1 MTSEIQY
8 NFLKDKI
15 CMKIFSLLNEKEDT
29 ARFVGGCVRDS
40 IIGLKTNDIDIA
52 TKLKPEDVVKILDS
66 ESIKVVPTGIDHGTV
81 SVFSKDFNFEITTL
95 RSDISTDGR
104 HAEVIFSDSWEEDSL
119 RRDFTIN
126 SIYLKQNGEI
136 YDPHNGIQH
145 LKDRKII
152 FIGNPDERINEDY
165 LRILRFFRFNAFY
178 GNNNLK
184 LSSDSIKACAKNKNK
199 IKKLSPER
207 IQNEFFK
214 ILNSSNSHFII
225 SIMRKIKI
233 LDLLFGHEVKTK
245 IFKKL
250 LLIDK
255 ENSFSKNHIL
265 RFASLALNNKKMN
278 SKNLQMFN
286 FSKKERKEL
295 CVLTNQEF
303 EIHNKLIKSDIKKI
317 LYSTDRKILK
327 DMAKLSWAL
336 SNNRVT
342 NKNWKT
348 VLSQID
354 KVEIPIFPL
363 KAEDILDCGL
373 EEGPIIGEILKTMEK
388 DWIDSNFEQNK
399 EDLLFKLK
407 AIINKKK
414 HNNQ

>member
-1 MTSEIQY
+1 MTNEIQY
-8 NFLKDKI
+8 NFLKDKL

-52 TKLKPEDVVKILDS
+52 TKLNPEDVVKILGS

-126 SIYLKQNGEI
+126 SIYLKQNGEL
-136 YDPHNGIQH
+136 YDPHNGIQN
-145 LKDRKII
+145 LKDKKII

-184 LSSDSIKACAKNKNK
+184 LSSDSIKACIKNKNK
-199 IKKLSPER
+199 IKKLSSER
-207 IQNEFFK
+207 VQNEFFK
-214 ILNSSNSHFII
+214 ILNSSDPYFIV
-225 SIMRKIKI
+225 SIMRKIEI
-233 LDLLFGHEVKTK
+233 LDLLFEHKVETK

-250 LLIDK
+250 LLIEK

-265 RFASLALNNKKMN
+265 RFASLALKNKKIN
-278 SKNLQMFN
+278 SNNLQMFN

-295 CVLTNQEF
+295 CLLTNQEF
-303 EIHNKLIKSDIKKI
+303 EIHNKLNKSDIKKI
-317 LYSTDRKILK
+317 LYSIDRKTLK

-342 NKNWKT
+342 NKNWKN

-363 KAEDILDCGL
+363 KAKDILDYGL
-373 EEGPIIGEILKTMEK
+373 EEGPIIGEILKTVEQ
-388 DWIDSNFEQNK
+388 DWIDSNFEHNK

-407 AIINKKK
+407 AIINRKK
-414 HNNQ
+414 HNK

>member
-1 MTSEIQY
+1 MTNEIQY
-8 NFLKDKI
+8 NFLKDKL

-29 ARFVGGCVRDS
+29 SRFVGGCVRDS

-52 TKLKPEDVVKILDS
+52 TKLNPEDVVKILGS

-126 SIYLKQNGEI
+126 SIYLKQNGEL
-136 YDPHNGIQH
+136 YDPHNGIQN
-145 LKDRKII
+145 LKDKKII

-184 LSSDSIKACAKNKNK
+184 LSSDSIKACTKNKNK
-199 IKKLSPER
+199 IKKLSSER
-207 IQNEFFK
+207 VQNEFFK
-214 ILNSSNSHFII
+214 ILNSSDPYFIV
-225 SIMRKIKI
+225 SIMRKIEI
-233 LDLLFGHEVKTK
+233 LDLLFEHKVETK

-250 LLIDK
+250 LLIEK

-265 RFASLALNNKKMN
+265 RFASLALKNKKIN
-278 SKNLQMFN
+278 SNNLQMFN

-295 CVLTNQEF
+295 YLLTNQEF
-303 EIHNKLIKSDIKKI
+303 EIHNKLNKSDIKKI
-317 LYSTDRKILK
+317 LYSIDRKTLK

-342 NKNWKT
+342 NKNWKN

-354 KVEIPIFPL
+354 KVAIPIFPL
-363 KAEDILDCGL
+363 KAKDILDYGL
-373 EEGPIIGEILKTMEK
+373 EEGPIIGEILKTVEQ
-388 DWIDSNFEQNK
+388 DWIDSNFEHNK

-407 AIINKKK
+407 AIINRKK
-414 HNNQ
+414 HNK

>member
-1 MTSEIQY
+1 MTNEIQY
-8 NFLKDKI
+8 NFLKDKL

-52 TKLKPEDVVKILDS
+52 TKLNPEDVVKILDS

-126 SIYLKQNGEI
+126 SIYLKQNGEL
-136 YDPHNGIQH
+136 YDPHNGIQN
-145 LKDRKII
+145 LKDKKII

-184 LSSDSIKACAKNKNK
+184 LSSDSIKACTKNKNK
-199 IKKLSPER
+199 IKKLSSER
-207 IQNEFFK
+207 VQNEFFK
-214 ILNSSNSHFII
+214 ILNSSDPYFIV
-225 SIMRKIKI
+225 SIMRKIEI
-233 LDLLFGHEVKTK
+233 LDLLFEHKVETK

-250 LLIDK
+250 LLIEK

-265 RFASLALNNKKMN
+265 RFASLALKNKKIN
-278 SKNLQMFN
+278 SNNLQMFN

-295 CVLTNQEF
+295 CLLTNQEF
-303 EIHNKLIKSDIKKI
+303 EIHNKLNKSDIKKI
-317 LYSTDRKILK
+317 LYSIDRKTLK

-342 NKNWKT
+342 NKNWKN

-354 KVEIPIFPL
+354 KVAIPIFPL
-363 KAEDILDCGL
+363 KAKDILDYGL
-373 EEGPIIGEILKTMEK
+373 EEGPIIGEILKTVEQ
-388 DWIDSNFEQNK
+388 DWIDSNFEHNK

-407 AIINKKK
+407 AIINRKK
-414 HNNQ
+414 HNK

>member
-29 ARFVGGCVRDS
+29 TRFVGGCVRDS

-52 TKLKPEDVVKILDS
+52 TKLKPEDVVRILDS
-66 ESIKVVPTGIDHGTV
+66 ESIKVVPTGVDHGTV

-184 LSSDSIKACAKNKNK
+184 LSSDSIKACTKNKNK
-199 IKKLSPER
+199 IKKLSSER
-207 IQNEFFK
+207 VQNEFFK
-214 ILNSSNSHFII
+214 ILNSSDPYFIV
-225 SIMRKIKI
+225 SIMRKIEI
-233 LDLLFGHEVKTK
+233 LDLLFEHKVETK

-250 LLIDK
+250 LLIEK

-265 RFASLALNNKKMN
+265 RFASLALKNKKIN
-278 SKNLQMFN
+278 ANNLQMFN

-295 CVLTNQEF
+295 CLLTNQEF
-303 EIHNKLIKSDIKKI
+303 EIHNKLNKSDIKKI
-317 LYSTDRKILK
+317 LYSIDRKTLK

-342 NKNWKT
+342 NKNWKN

-354 KVEIPIFPL
+354 KVAIPIFPL
-363 KAEDILDCGL
+363 KAKDILDYGL
-373 EEGPIIGEILKTMEK
+373 EEGPIIGEILKKVEQ
-388 DWIDSNFEQNK
+388 DWIDSNFEHNK

-407 AIINKKK
+407 AIINRKK
-414 HNNQ
+414 HNK

>member
-1 MTSEIQY
+1 MTNEIQY
-8 NFLKDKI
+8 NFLKDKL

-52 TKLKPEDVVKILDS
+52 TKLNPEDVVKILGS

-126 SIYLKQNGEI
+126 SIYLKQNGEL
-136 YDPHNGIQH
+136 YDPHNGIQN
-145 LKDRKII
+145 LKDKKII

-184 LSSDSIKACAKNKNK
+184 LSSDSIKACIKNKNK
-199 IKKLSPER
+199 IKKLSSER
-207 IQNEFFK
+207 VQNEFFK
-214 ILNSSNSHFII
+214 ILNSSDPYFII

-233 LDLLFGHEVKTK
+233 LDLLFEHKVETK

-265 RFASLALNNKKMN
+265 RFASLALNNKKIN
-278 SKNLQMFN
+278 SNNLQMFN

-317 LYSTDRKILK
+317 LYSTDRKTLK

-342 NKNWKT
+342 NKNWKN

-354 KVEIPIFPL
+354 KVAIPIFPL
-363 KAEDILDCGL
+363 KAKDILDYGL
-373 EEGPIIGEILKTMEK
+373 EEGPIIGEILKTMEQ
-388 DWIDSNFEQNK
+388 DWIDSNFEHNK

-407 AIINKKK
+407 AIINRKK
-414 HNNQ
+414 HNK

>member
-1 MTSEIQY
+1 MTNEIQY
-8 NFLKDKI
+8 NFLKDKL

-52 TKLKPEDVVKILDS
+52 TKLNPEDVVKILGS
-66 ESIKVVPTGIDHGTV
+66 ESIKVIPTGIDHGTV

-126 SIYLKQNGEI
+126 SIYLKQNGEL
-136 YDPHNGIQH
+136 YDPHNGIQN
-145 LKDRKII
+145 LKDKKII

-184 LSSDSIKACAKNKNK
+184 LSSDSIKACIKNKNK
-199 IKKLSPER
+199 IKKLSSER
-207 IQNEFFK
+207 VQNEFFK
-214 ILNSSNSHFII
+214 ILESSNPYFII
-225 SIMRKIKI
+225 SIMRKIEI
-233 LDLLFGHEVKTK
+233 LDLLFEHKVETK

-250 LLIDK
+250 LLIEK

-265 RFASLALNNKKMN
+265 RFASLALKNKKIN
-278 SKNLQMFN
+278 ANNLQMFN

-295 CVLTNQEF
+295 CLLTNQEF
-303 EIHNKLIKSDIKKI
+303 EIHNKLNKSDIKKI
-317 LYSTDRKILK
+317 LYSIDRKTLK

-342 NKNWKT
+342 NKNWKN

-354 KVEIPIFPL
+354 KVAIPIFPL
-363 KAEDILDCGL
+363 KAKDILDYGL
-373 EEGPIIGEILKTMEK
+373 EEGPIIGEILKKVEQ
-388 DWIDSNFEQNK
+388 DWIDSNFEHNK

-407 AIINKKK
+407 AIINRKK
-414 HNNQ
+414 HNK

>member
-1 MTSEIQY
+1 MTNEIQY
-8 NFLKDKI
+8 NFLKDKL

-52 TKLKPEDVVKILDS
+52 TKLNPEDVVKILGS

-126 SIYLKQNGEI
+126 SIYLKQNGEL
-136 YDPHNGIQH
+136 YDPHNGIQN
-145 LKDRKII
+145 LKDKKII

-184 LSSDSIKACAKNKNK
+184 LSSDSIKACTKNKNK
-199 IKKLSPER
+199 IKKLSSER
-207 IQNEFFK
+207 VQNEFFK
-214 ILNSSNSHFII
+214 ILNSSDPYFIV
-225 SIMRKIKI
+225 SIMRKIEI
-233 LDLLFGHEVKTK
+233 LDLLFEHKVETK

-250 LLIDK
+250 LLIEK

-265 RFASLALNNKKMN
+265 RFASLALKNKKIN
-278 SKNLQMFN
+278 ANNLQMFN

-295 CVLTNQEF
+295 CLLTNQEF
-303 EIHNKLIKSDIKKI
+303 EIHNKLNKSDIKKI
-317 LYSTDRKILK
+317 LYSIDRKTLK

-342 NKNWKT
+342 NKNWKN

-354 KVEIPIFPL
+354 KVAIPIFPL
-363 KAEDILDCGL
+363 KAKDILDYGL
-373 EEGPIIGEILKTMEK
+373 EEGPIIGEILKTVEQ
-388 DWIDSNFEQNK
+388 DWIDSNFEHNK

-407 AIINKKK
+407 AIINRKK
-414 HNNQ
+414 HNK

>member
-1 MTSEIQY
+1 MTNEIQY
-8 NFLKDKI
+8 NFLKDKL

-52 TKLKPEDVVKILDS
+52 TKLNPEDVVKILGS

-126 SIYLKQNGEI
+126 SIYLKQNGEL
-136 YDPHNGIQH
+136 YDPHNGIQN
-145 LKDRKII
+145 LKDKKII

-184 LSSDSIKACAKNKNK
+184 LSSDSIKACTKNKNK
-199 IKKLSPER
+199 IKKLSSER
-207 IQNEFFK
+207 VQNEFFK
-214 ILNSSNSHFII
+214 ILNSSDPYFIV
-225 SIMRKIKI
+225 SIMRKIEI
-233 LDLLFGHEVKTK
+233 LDLLFEHKVETK

-250 LLIDK
+250 LLIEK

-265 RFASLALNNKKMN
+265 RFASLALKNKKIN
-278 SKNLQMFN
+278 SNNFQMFN

-295 CVLTNQEF
+295 CLLTNQEF
-303 EIHNKLIKSDIKKI
+303 EIHNKLNKSDIKKI
-317 LYSTDRKILK
+317 LYSIDRKTLK

-342 NKNWKT
+342 NKNWKN

-354 KVEIPIFPL
+354 KVAIPIFPL
-363 KAEDILDCGL
+363 KATDILDYGL
-373 EEGPIIGEILKTMEK
+373 EEGPIIGEILKTVEQ
-388 DWIDSNFEQNK
+388 DWIDSNFEHNK

-407 AIINKKK
+407 AIINRKK
-414 HNNQ
+414 HNN

>member
-29 ARFVGGCVRDS
+29 TRFVGGCVRDS

-52 TKLKPEDVVKILDS
+52 TKLKPEDVVKILGS

-126 SIYLKQNGEI
+126 SIYLKQNGEL
-136 YDPHNGIQH
+136 YDPHNGIQN
-145 LKDRKII
+145 LKDKKII

-184 LSSDSIKACAKNKNK
+184 LSSDSIKACTKNKNK
-199 IKKLSPER
+199 IKKLSSER
-207 IQNEFFK
+207 VQNEFFK
-214 ILNSSNSHFII
+214 ILNSSDPYFIV
-225 SIMRKIKI
+225 SIMRKIEI
-233 LDLLFGHEVKTK
+233 LDLLFEHKVETK

-250 LLIDK
+250 LLIEK

-265 RFASLALNNKKMN
+265 RFASLALKNKKIN
-278 SKNLQMFN
+278 SNNLQMFN

-295 CVLTNQEF
+295 YLLTNQEF
-303 EIHNKLIKSDIKKI
+303 EIHNKFNKSDIKKI
-317 LYSTDRKILK
+317 LYSIDRKTLK

-342 NKNWKT
+342 NKNWKN

-354 KVEIPIFPL
+354 KVAIPIFPL
-363 KAEDILDCGL
+363 KAKDILDYGL
-373 EEGPIIGEILKTMEK
+373 EEGPIIGEILKTVEQ
-388 DWIDSNFEQNK
+388 DWIDSNFEHNK

-407 AIINKKK
+407 AIINRKK
-414 HNNQ
+414 HNK

>member
-1 MTSEIQY
+1 MTNGIQY
-8 NFLKDKI
+8 NFLKDKV

-40 IIGLKTNDIDIA
+40 IIGLKTTDIDIA
-52 TKLKPEDVVKILDS
+52 TKLNPEDVVKILSS

-199 IKKLSPER
+199 IKKLSSER
-207 IQNEFFK
+207 VQNEFFK
-214 ILNSSNSHFII
+214 ILKSSNPYFII
-225 SIMRKIKI
+225 SIMRKIEI
-233 LDLLFGHEVKTK
+233 LDLLFEQKVETK

-265 RFASLALNNKKMN
+265 RFASLALNNKKIN
-278 SKNLQMFN
+278 SNILQMFN

-295 CVLTNQEF
+295 CLLTNQEF
-303 EIHNKLIKSDIKKI
+303 EIHNKLNKSDIRKI
-317 LYSTDRKILK
+317 LYSLDRKTLK

-342 NKNWKT
+342 NKNWKN

-354 KVEIPIFPL
+354 KVAIPIFPL
-363 KAEDILDCGL
+363 KAKDILDYGL
-373 EEGPIIGEILKTMEK
+373 EEGPIIGEILKTVEQ
-388 DWIDSNFEQNK
+388 DWIDSNFEHNK

-407 AIINKKK
+407 AIINRKK
-414 HNNQ
+414 HNN

>member
-1 MTSEIQY
+1 MTNEIQY
-8 NFLKDKI
+8 NFLKDKL

-52 TKLKPEDVVKILDS
+52 TKLNPEDVVKILGS
-66 ESIKVVPTGIDHGTV
+66 ESIKVIPTGIDHGTV

-126 SIYLKQNGEI
+126 SIYLKQNGEL
-136 YDPHNGIQH
+136 YDPHNGIQN
-145 LKDRKII
+145 LKDKKII

-184 LSSDSIKACAKNKNK
+184 LSSDSIKACTKNKNK
-199 IKKLSPER
+199 IKKLSSER
-207 IQNEFFK
+207 VQNEFFK
-214 ILNSSNSHFII
+214 ILNSSDPYFIV
-225 SIMRKIKI
+225 SIMRKIEI
-233 LDLLFGHEVKTK
+233 LDLLFEHKVETK

-250 LLIDK
+250 LLIEK

-265 RFASLALNNKKMN
+265 RFASLALKNKKIN
-278 SKNLQMFN
+278 ANNLQMFN

-295 CVLTNQEF
+295 CLLTNQEF
-303 EIHNKLIKSDIKKI
+303 EIHNKLNKSDIKKI
-317 LYSTDRKILK
+317 LYSIDRKTLK

-342 NKNWKT
+342 NKNWKN

-354 KVEIPIFPL
+354 KVAIPIFPL
-363 KAEDILDCGL
+363 KAKDILDYGL
-373 EEGPIIGEILKTMEK
+373 EEGPIIGEILKKVEQ
-388 DWIDSNFEQNK
+388 DWIDSNFEHNK

-407 AIINKKK
+407 AIINRKK
-414 HNNQ
+414 HNK

>member
-1 MTSEIQY
+1 MTNGIQY
-8 NFLKDKI
+8 NFLKDKV

-40 IIGLKTNDIDIA
+40 IIGLKTTDIDIA
-52 TKLKPEDVVKILDS
+52 TKLNPEDVVKILSS

-199 IKKLSPER
+199 IKKLSSER
-207 IQNEFFK
+207 VQNEFFK
-214 ILNSSNSHFII
+214 ILKSSNPYFII
-225 SIMRKIKI
+225 SIMRKIEI
-233 LDLLFGHEVKTK
+233 LDLLFEQKVETK

-265 RFASLALNNKKMN
+265 RFASLALNNKKIN
-278 SKNLQMFN
+278 SNILQMFN

-295 CVLTNQEF
+295 CLLTNQEF
-303 EIHNKLIKSDIKKI
+303 EIHNKLNKSDISKI
-317 LYSTDRKILK
+317 LYSLDRKTLK

-336 SNNRVT
+336 SKNRVT
-342 NKNWKT
+342 NKNWKN

-354 KVEIPIFPL
+354 KVAIPIFPL
-363 KAEDILDCGL
+363 KAKDILDYGL
-373 EEGPIIGEILKTMEK
+373 EEGPIIGEILKTVEQ
-388 DWIDSNFEQNK
+388 DWIDSNFEHNK

-407 AIINKKK
+407 AIINRKK
-414 HNNQ
+414 HNN

>member
-1 MTSEIQY
+1 MTNEIQY
-8 NFLKDKI
+8 NFLKDKL

-52 TKLKPEDVVKILDS
+52 TKLNPEDVVKILGS

-126 SIYLKQNGEI
+126 SIYLKQNGEL
-136 YDPHNGIQH
+136 YDPHNGIQN
-145 LKDRKII
+145 LKDKKII

-184 LSSDSIKACAKNKNK
+184 LSSDSIKACIKNKNK
-199 IKKLSPER
+199 IKKLSSER
-207 IQNEFFK
+207 VQNEFFK
-214 ILNSSNSHFII
+214 ILNSSDPYFIV
-225 SIMRKIKI
+225 SIMRKIEI
-233 LDLLFGHEVKTK
+233 LDLLFEHKVETK

-250 LLIDK
+250 LLIEK

-265 RFASLALNNKKMN
+265 RFASLALKNKKIN
-278 SKNLQMFN
+278 SNNLQMFN

-295 CVLTNQEF
+295 CLLTNQEF
-303 EIHNKLIKSDIKKI
+303 EIYNKLNKSDIKKI
-317 LYSTDRKILK
+317 LYSIDRKTLK

-342 NKNWKT
+342 NKNWKN

-354 KVEIPIFPL
+354 KVAIPIFPL
-363 KAEDILDCGL
+363 KAKDILDYGL
-373 EEGPIIGEILKTMEK
+373 EEGPIIGEILKTVEQ
-388 DWIDSNFEQNK
+388 DWIDSNFEHNK
-399 EDLLFKLK
+399 ENLLFKLK
-407 AIINKKK
+407 AIINRKK
-414 HNNQ
+414 HNK

>member
-1 MTSEIQY
+1 MTNEIQY
-8 NFLKDKI
+8 NFLKDKL

-52 TKLKPEDVVKILDS
+52 TKLNPEDVVKILSS

-104 HAEVIFSDSWEEDSL
+104 HAKVIFSDSWEEDSL

-184 LSSDSIKACAKNKNK
+184 LSSDSIKACIKNKNK
-199 IKKLSPER
+199 IKKLSSER
-207 IQNEFFK
+207 VQNEFFK
-214 ILNSSNSHFII
+214 ILNSSDPYFIV
-225 SIMRKIKI
+225 SIMRKIEI
-233 LDLLFGHEVKTK
+233 LDLLFEHKVETN

-250 LLIDK
+250 LLIEK

-265 RFASLALNNKKMN
+265 RFASLALKNKKIN
-278 SKNLQMFN
+278 SNNLQMFN

-295 CVLTNQEF
+295 CLLTNQEF
-303 EIHNKLIKSDIKKI
+303 EIHNKLNKSDIKKI
-317 LYSTDRKILK
+317 LYSIDRKTLK

-342 NKNWKT
+342 NKNWKN

-354 KVEIPIFPL
+354 KVAIPIFPL
-363 KAEDILDCGL
+363 KAKDILDYGL
-373 EEGPIIGEILKTMEK
+373 EEGPIIGEILKKVEQ
-388 DWIDSNFEQNK
+388 DWIDSNFEHNK

-407 AIINKKK
+407 AIINRKK
-414 HNNQ
+414 HNK

>member
-1 MTSEIQY
+1 MTNGIQY
-8 NFLKDKI
+8 NFLKDKV

-40 IIGLKTNDIDIA
+40 IIGLKTTDIDIA
-52 TKLKPEDVVKILDS
+52 TKLNPEDVVKILSS

-199 IKKLSPER
+199 IKKLSSER
-207 IQNEFFK
+207 VQNEFFK
-214 ILNSSNSHFII
+214 ILKSSNPYFII
-225 SIMRKIKI
+225 SIMRKIEI
-233 LDLLFGHEVKTK
+233 LDLLFEQKVETK

-265 RFASLALNNKKMN
+265 RFASLALNNKKIN
-278 SKNLQMFN
+278 SNILQMFN

-295 CVLTNQEF
+295 CLLTNQEF
-303 EIHNKLIKSDIKKI
+303 EIHNKLNKSDIRKI
-317 LYSTDRKILK
+317 LYSLDRKTLK

-336 SNNRVT
+336 SKNRVT
-342 NKNWKT
+342 NKNWKN

-354 KVEIPIFPL
+354 KVAIPIFPL
-363 KAEDILDCGL
+363 KAKDILDYGL
-373 EEGPIIGEILKTMEK
+373 EEGPIIGEILKTVEQ
-388 DWIDSNFEQNK
+388 DWIDSNFEHNK

-407 AIINKKK
+407 AIINRKK
-414 HNNQ
+414 HNN

>member
-1 MTSEIQY
+1 MTNEIQY
-8 NFLKDKI
+8 NFLKDKL

-52 TKLKPEDVVKILDS
+52 TKLNPEDVVKILGS
-66 ESIKVVPTGIDHGTV
+66 ESIKVIPTGIDHGTV

-126 SIYLKQNGEI
+126 SIYLKQNGEL
-136 YDPHNGIQH
+136 YDPHNGIQN
-145 LKDRKII
+145 LKDKKII

-184 LSSDSIKACAKNKNK
+184 LSSDSIKACTKNKNK
-199 IKKLSPER
+199 IKKLSSER
-207 IQNEFFK
+207 VQNEFFK
-214 ILNSSNSHFII
+214 ILNSSDPYFIV
-225 SIMRKIKI
+225 SIMRKIEI
-233 LDLLFGHEVKTK
+233 LDLLFEHKVETK

-250 LLIDK
+250 LLIEK

-265 RFASLALNNKKMN
+265 RFASLALKNKKIN
-278 SKNLQMFN
+278 SNNLQMFN

-295 CVLTNQEF
+295 CLLTNQEF
-303 EIHNKLIKSDIKKI
+303 EIHNKLNKSDIKKI
-317 LYSTDRKILK
+317 LYSIDRKTLK

-342 NKNWKT
+342 NKNWKN

-354 KVEIPIFPL
+354 KVAIPIFPL
-363 KAEDILDCGL
+363 KAKDILDYGL
-373 EEGPIIGEILKTMEK
+373 EEGPIIGEILKKVEQ
-388 DWIDSNFEQNK
+388 DWIDSNFEHNK

-407 AIINKKK
+407 AIINRKK
-414 HNNQ
+414 HNK

>member
-1 MTSEIQY
+1 MTNEIQY
-8 NFLKDKI
+8 NFLKDKL

-52 TKLKPEDVVKILDS
+52 TKLNPEDVVKILGS
-66 ESIKVVPTGIDHGTV
+66 ESIKVIPTGIDHGTV

-126 SIYLKQNGEI
+126 SIYLKQNGEL
-136 YDPHNGIQH
+136 YDPHNGIQN
-145 LKDRKII
+145 LKDKKII

-184 LSSDSIKACAKNKNK
+184 LSSDSIKACTKNKNK
-199 IKKLSPER
+199 IKKLSSER
-207 IQNEFFK
+207 VQNEFFK
-214 ILNSSNSHFII
+214 ILNSPDPYFIV
-225 SIMRKIKI
+225 SIMRKIEI
-233 LDLLFGHEVKTK
+233 LDLLFEHKVETK

-250 LLIDK
+250 LLIEK

-265 RFASLALNNKKMN
+265 RFASLALKNKKIN
-278 SKNLQMFN
+278 SNNLQMFN

-295 CVLTNQEF
+295 CLLTNQEF
-303 EIHNKLIKSDIKKI
+303 EIHNKLNKSDIKKI
-317 LYSTDRKILK
+317 LYSIDRKTLK

-342 NKNWKT
+342 NKNWKN

-354 KVEIPIFPL
+354 KVAIPIFPL
-363 KAEDILDCGL
+363 KAKDILDYGL
-373 EEGPIIGEILKTMEK
+373 EEGPIIGEILKTVEQ
-388 DWIDSNFEQNK
+388 DWIDSNFEHNK

-407 AIINKKK
+407 AIINRKK
-414 HNNQ
+414 HNK

>member
-1 MTSEIQY
+1 MTNEIQY
-8 NFLKDKI
+8 NFLKDKL

-52 TKLKPEDVVKILDS
+52 TKLNPEDVVKIL
-66 ESIKVVPTGIDHGTV
+66 SIKVVPTGIDHGTV

-126 SIYLKQNGEI
+126 SIYLKQNGEL
-136 YDPHNGIQH
+136 YDPHNGIQN
-145 LKDRKII
+145 LKDKKII

-184 LSSDSIKACAKNKNK
+184 LSSDSIKACIKNKNK
-199 IKKLSPER
+199 IKKLSSER
-207 IQNEFFK
+207 VQNEFFK
-214 ILNSSNSHFII
+214 ILNSSDPYFIV
-225 SIMRKIKI
+225 SIMRKIEI
-233 LDLLFGHEVKTK
+233 LDLLFEHKVETK

-250 LLIDK
+250 LLIEK
-255 ENSFSKNHIL
+255 ENSVSKNHIL
-265 RFASLALNNKKMN
+265 RFASLALKNKKIN
-278 SKNLQMFN
+278 ANNLQMFN

-295 CVLTNQEF
+295 CLLTNQEF
-303 EIHNKLIKSDIKKI
+303 EIHNKLNKSDIKKI
-317 LYSTDRKILK
+317 LYSIDRKTLK

-342 NKNWKT
+342 NKNWKN

-354 KVEIPIFPL
+354 KVAIPIFPL
-363 KAEDILDCGL
+363 KAKDILDYGL
-373 EEGPIIGEILKTMEK
+373 EEGPIIGEILKKVEQ
-388 DWIDSNFEQNK
+388 DWIDSNFEHNK

-407 AIINKKK
+407 AIINRKK
-414 HNNQ
+414 HNK

>member
-1 MTSEIQY
+1 MTNEIQY
-8 NFLKDKI
+8 NFLKDKV

-52 TKLKPEDVVKILDS
+52 TKLKPEDVVKILGS

-178 GNNNLK
+178 GN
-184 LSSDSIKACAKNKNK
+184 
-199 IKKLSPER
+199 
-207 IQNEFFK
+207 
-214 ILNSSNSHFII
+214 SN
-225 SIMRKIKI
+225 
-233 LDLLFGHEVKTK
+233 
-245 IFKKL
+245 
-250 LLIDK
+250 
-255 ENSFSKNHIL
+255 
-265 RFASLALNNKKMN
+265 
-278 SKNLQMFN
+278 
-286 FSKKERKEL
+286 
-295 CVLTNQEF
+295 
-303 EIHNKLIKSDIKKI
+303 
-317 LYSTDRKILK
+317 
-327 DMAKLSWAL
+327 
-336 SNNRVT
+336 
-342 NKNWKT
+342 
-348 VLSQID
+348 
-354 KVEIPIFPL
+354 
-363 KAEDILDCGL
+363 
-373 EEGPIIGEILKTMEK
+373 
-388 DWIDSNFEQNK
+388 
-399 EDLLFKLK
+399 
-407 AIINKKK
+407 
-414 HNNQ
+414 

>member
-1 MTSEIQY
+1 MTNEIQY
-8 NFLKDKI
+8 NFLKDKL

-52 TKLKPEDVVKILDS
+52 TKLNPEDVVKILGS

-126 SIYLKQNGEI
+126 SIYLKQNGEL
-136 YDPHNGIQH
+136 YDPHNGIQN
-145 LKDRKII
+145 LKDKKII

-184 LSSDSIKACAKNKNK
+184 LSSDSIKACTKNKNK
-199 IKKLSPER
+199 IKKLSSER
-207 IQNEFFK
+207 VQNEFFK
-214 ILNSSNSHFII
+214 ILNSSDPYFIV
-225 SIMRKIKI
+225 SIMRKIEI
-233 LDLLFGHEVKTK
+233 LDLLFEHKVETK

-250 LLIDK
+250 LLIEK

-265 RFASLALNNKKMN
+265 RFASLALKNKKIN
-278 SKNLQMFN
+278 SNNLQMFN

-295 CVLTNQEF
+295 CLLTNQEF
-303 EIHNKLIKSDIKKI
+303 EIHNKLNKSDIKKI
-317 LYSTDRKILK
+317 LYSIDRKTLK

-342 NKNWKT
+342 NKNWKN

-354 KVEIPIFPL
+354 KVAIPIFPL
-363 KAEDILDCGL
+363 KAKDILDYGL
-373 EEGPIIGEILKTMEK
+373 EEGPIIGDILKTVEQ
-388 DWIDSNFEQNK
+388 DWIDSNFEHNK

-407 AIINKKK
+407 AIINRKK
-414 HNNQ
+414 HNK

>member
-1 MTSEIQY
+1 MTNEIQY
-8 NFLKDKI
+8 NFLKDKL

-52 TKLKPEDVVKILDS
+52 TKLNPEDVVKILGS

-126 SIYLKQNGEI
+126 SIYLKQNGEL
-136 YDPHNGIQH
+136 YDPHNGIQN
-145 LKDRKII
+145 LKDKKII

-184 LSSDSIKACAKNKNK
+184 LSSDSIKACTKNKNK
-199 IKKLSPER
+199 IKKLSSER
-207 IQNEFFK
+207 VQNEFFK
-214 ILNSSNSHFII
+214 ILNSSDPYFIV
-225 SIMRKIKI
+225 SIMRKIEI
-233 LDLLFGHEVKTK
+233 LDLLFEHKVETK

-250 LLIDK
+250 LLIEK

-265 RFASLALNNKKMN
+265 RFASLALKNKKIN
-278 SKNLQMFN
+278 SNNLQMFN

-295 CVLTNQEF
+295 CLLTNQEF
-303 EIHNKLIKSDIKKI
+303 EIHNKLNKSDIKKI
-317 LYSTDRKILK
+317 LYSIERKTLK

-342 NKNWKT
+342 NKNWKN

-354 KVEIPIFPL
+354 KVAIPIFPL
-363 KAEDILDCGL
+363 KAKDILDYGL
-373 EEGPIIGEILKTMEK
+373 EEGPIIGEILKTVEQ
-388 DWIDSNFEQNK
+388 DWIDSNFEHNK

-407 AIINKKK
+407 AIINRKK
-414 HNNQ
+414 HNK

>member
-1 MTSEIQY
+1 MTNEIQY
-8 NFLKDKI
+8 NFLKDKL

-29 ARFVGGCVRDS
+29 SRFVGGCVRDS
-40 IIGLKTNDIDIA
+40 MIGLKTNDIDIA
-52 TKLKPEDVVKILDS
+52 TKLKPEDVVKILGS

-126 SIYLKQNGEI
+126 SIYLKQNGEL
-136 YDPHNGIQH
+136 YDPHNGIQN
-145 LKDRKII
+145 LKDKKII

-184 LSSDSIKACAKNKNK
+184 LSNDSIKACTKNKNK
-199 IKKLSPER
+199 IKKLSSER
-207 IQNEFFK
+207 VQNEFFK
-214 ILNSSNSHFII
+214 ILNSSDPYFIV
-225 SIMRKIKI
+225 SIMRKIEI
-233 LDLLFGHEVKTK
+233 LDLLFEHKVETK

-250 LLIDK
+250 LLIEK

-265 RFASLALNNKKMN
+265 RFASLALKNKKIN
-278 SKNLQMFN
+278 SNNLQMFN

-295 CVLTNQEF
+295 CLLTNQEF
-303 EIHNKLIKSDIKKI
+303 EIHNKLNKSDIKKI

-348 VLSQID
+348 VLNQID

-363 KAEDILDCGL
+363 KAKDILDYGL
-373 EEGPIIGEILKTMEK
+373 EEGPIIGEILKTVEQ
-388 DWIDSNFEQNK
+388 DWIDSNFEHNK

-407 AIINKKK
+407 AIINRKK
-414 HNNQ
+414 HNN

>member
-1 MTSEIQY
+1 MTNEIQY
-8 NFLKDKI
+8 NFLKDKV

-29 ARFVGGCVRDS
+29 SRFVGGCVRDS

-52 TKLKPEDVVKILDS
+52 TKLNPEDVVKILGS
-66 ESIKVVPTGIDHGTV
+66 ESIKVVPTGVDHGTV

-95 RSDISTDGR
+95 RSDISTNGR
-104 HAEVIFSDSWEEDSL
+104 HAEVMFSDSWEEDSL

-126 SIYLKQNGEI
+126 SIYLKQNGEL
-136 YDPHNGIQH
+136 YDPHNGIQN
-145 LKDRKII
+145 LKDKKII

-184 LSSDSIKACAKNKNK
+184 LSSDSIKACTKNKNK
-199 IKKLSPER
+199 IKKLSSER
-207 IQNEFFK
+207 VQNEFFK
-214 ILNSSNSHFII
+214 ILNSSDPYFIV
-225 SIMRKIKI
+225 SIMRKIEI
-233 LDLLFGHEVKTK
+233 LDLLFEHKVETK

-250 LLIDK
+250 LLIEK

-265 RFASLALNNKKMN
+265 RFASLALNNKKIN
-278 SKNLQMFN
+278 SNNLQMFN

-295 CVLTNQEF
+295 YLLTNQEF
-303 EIHNKLIKSDIKKI
+303 EIHNKLNKSDIKKI
-317 LYSTDRKILK
+317 LYSIERKTLK

-342 NKNWKT
+342 NKNWKN
-348 VLSQID
+348 VLNQID
-354 KVEIPIFPL
+354 KVAIPIFPL
-363 KAEDILDCGL
+363 KAKDILDYGL
-373 EEGPIIGEILKTMEK
+373 EEGPIIGEILKTIEK
-388 DWIDSNFEQNK
+388 DWIDSNFEHNK

-407 AIINKKK
+407 AIINRKK
-414 HNNQ
+414 HNN

>member
-1 MTSEIQY
+1 MTNEIQY
-8 NFLKDKI
+8 NFLKDKL

-52 TKLKPEDVVKILDS
+52 TKLNPEDVVKILGS

-126 SIYLKQNGEI
+126 SIYLKQNGEL
-136 YDPHNGIQH
+136 YDPHNGIQN
-145 LKDRKII
+145 LKDKKII

-184 LSSDSIKACAKNKNK
+184 LSSDSIKACTKNKNK
-199 IKKLSPER
+199 IKKLSSER
-207 IQNEFFK
+207 VQNEFFK
-214 ILNSSNSHFII
+214 ILNSSDPYFIV
-225 SIMRKIKI
+225 SIMRKIEI
-233 LDLLFGHEVKTK
+233 LDLLFEHKVETK

-250 LLIDK
+250 LLIEK

-265 RFASLALNNKKMN
+265 RFASLALKNKKIN
-278 SKNLQMFN
+278 SNNLQMFN

-295 CVLTNQEF
+295 CLLTNQEF
-303 EIHNKLIKSDIKKI
+303 EIHNKLNKSDIKKI
-317 LYSTDRKILK
+317 LYSIDRKTLK

-342 NKNWKT
+342 NKNWKN

-354 KVEIPIFPL
+354 KVAIPIFPL
-363 KAEDILDCGL
+363 KAKDILDYGL
-373 EEGPIIGEILKTMEK
+373 EEGPIIGEILKTVEQ
-388 DWIDSNFEQNK
+388 DWIDSNFEHNK

-407 AIINKKK
+407 AIINRKK
-414 HNNQ
+414 HNK

>member
-1 MTSEIQY
+1 MTNEIQY
-8 NFLKDKI
+8 NFLKDKL

-52 TKLKPEDVVKILDS
+52 TKLNPEDVVKILGS
-66 ESIKVVPTGIDHGTV
+66 ESIKVIPTGIDHGTV

-126 SIYLKQNGEI
+126 SIYLKQNGEL

-184 LSSDSIKACAKNKNK
+184 LSSDSIKACTKNKNK
-199 IKKLSPER
+199 IKKLSSER
-207 IQNEFFK
+207 VQNEFFK
-214 ILNSSNSHFII
+214 ILNSSDPYFIV
-225 SIMRKIKI
+225 SIMRKIEI
-233 LDLLFGHEVKTK
+233 LDLLFEHKVETK

-250 LLIDK
+250 LLIEK

-265 RFASLALNNKKMN
+265 RFASLALKNKKIN
-278 SKNLQMFN
+278 ANNLQMFN

-295 CVLTNQEF
+295 CLLTNQEF
-303 EIHNKLIKSDIKKI
+303 EIHNKLNKSDIKKI
-317 LYSTDRKILK
+317 LYSIDRKTLK

-342 NKNWKT
+342 NKNWKN

-354 KVEIPIFPL
+354 KVAIPIFPL
-363 KAEDILDCGL
+363 KAKDILDYGL

-407 AIINKKK
+407 AIINRKK
-414 HNNQ
+414 HNK

>member
-1 MTSEIQY
+1 MTNEIQY
-8 NFLKDKI
+8 NFLKDKL

-52 TKLKPEDVVKILDS
+52 TKLNPEDVVKILGS

-126 SIYLKQNGEI
+126 SIYLKQNGEL
-136 YDPHNGIQH
+136 YDPHNGIQN
-145 LKDRKII
+145 LKDKKII

-184 LSSDSIKACAKNKNK
+184 LSSDSIKACIKNKNK
-199 IKKLSPER
+199 IKKLSSER
-207 IQNEFFK
+207 VQNEFFK
-214 ILNSSNSHFII
+214 ILNSSDPYFIV
-225 SIMRKIKI
+225 SIMRKIEI
-233 LDLLFGHEVKTK
+233 LDLLFEHKVETK

-250 LLIDK
+250 LLIEK

-265 RFASLALNNKKMN
+265 RFASLALKNKKIN
-278 SKNLQMFN
+278 SNNLQMFN

-295 CVLTNQEF
+295 CLLTNQEF
-303 EIHNKLIKSDIKKI
+303 EIHNKLNKSDIKKI
-317 LYSTDRKILK
+317 LYSIDRKTLK

-342 NKNWKT
+342 NKNWKNI
-348 VLSQID
+348 LSQID
-354 KVEIPIFPL
+354 KVAIPIFPL
-363 KAEDILDCGL
+363 KAKDILDYGL
-373 EEGPIIGEILKTMEK
+373 EEGPIIGEILKTVEQ
-388 DWIDSNFEQNK
+388 DWIDSNFEHNK

-407 AIINKKK
+407 AIINRKK
-414 HNNQ
+414 HNK

>member
-1 MTSEIQY
+1 MTNEIQY
-8 NFLKDKI
+8 NFLKDKL

-52 TKLKPEDVVKILDS
+52 TKLNPEDVVKILGS
-66 ESIKVVPTGIDHGTV
+66 ESIKVIPTGIDHGTV

-126 SIYLKQNGEI
+126 SIYLKQNGEL
-136 YDPHNGIQH
+136 YDPHNGIQN
-145 LKDRKII
+145 LKDKKII

-184 LSSDSIKACAKNKNK
+184 LSSDSIKACIKNKNK
-199 IKKLSPER
+199 IKKLSSER
-207 IQNEFFK
+207 VQNEFFK
-214 ILNSSNSHFII
+214 ILNSSDPYFIV
-225 SIMRKIKI
+225 SIMRKIEI
-233 LDLLFGHEVKTK
+233 LDLLFEHKVETK

-250 LLIDK
+250 LLIEK

-265 RFASLALNNKKMN
+265 RFASLALKNKKIN
-278 SKNLQMFN
+278 SNNFQMFN

-295 CVLTNQEF
+295 CLLTNQEF
-303 EIHNKLIKSDIKKI
+303 EIHNKLNKSDIKKI
-317 LYSTDRKILK
+317 LYSIDRKTLK

-342 NKNWKT
+342 NKNWKN

-354 KVEIPIFPL
+354 KVAIPIFPL
-363 KAEDILDCGL
+363 KAKDILDYGL
-373 EEGPIIGEILKTMEK
+373 EEGPIIGEILKKVEQ
-388 DWIDSNFEQNK
+388 DWIDSNFEHNK

-407 AIINKKK
+407 AIINRKK
-414 HNNQ
+414 HNK

>member
-1 MTSEIQY
+1 MTNEIQY
-8 NFLKDKI
+8 NFLKDKL

-52 TKLKPEDVVKILDS
+52 TKLNPEDVVKILGS

-126 SIYLKQNGEI
+126 SIYLKQNGEL
-136 YDPHNGIQH
+136 YDPHNGIQN
-145 LKDRKII
+145 LKDKKII

-184 LSSDSIKACAKNKNK
+184 LSSDSIKACIKNKNK
-199 IKKLSPER
+199 IKKLSSER
-207 IQNEFFK
+207 VQNEFFK
-214 ILNSSNSHFII
+214 ILNSSDPYFIV
-225 SIMRKIKI
+225 SIMRKIEI
-233 LDLLFGHEVKTK
+233 LDLLFEHKVETK

-250 LLIDK
+250 LLIEK

-265 RFASLALNNKKMN
+265 RFASLALKNKKIN
-278 SKNLQMFN
+278 ANNLQMFN

-295 CVLTNQEF
+295 CLLTNQEF
-303 EIHNKLIKSDIKKI
+303 EIHNKLNKSDIKKI
-317 LYSTDRKILK
+317 LYSIDRKTLK

-342 NKNWKT
+342 NKNWKN

-354 KVEIPIFPL
+354 KVAIPIFPL
-363 KAEDILDCGL
+363 KAKDILDYGL
-373 EEGPIIGEILKTMEK
+373 EEGPIIGEILKKVEQ
-388 DWIDSNFEQNK
+388 DWIDSNFEHNK

-407 AIINKKK
+407 AIINRKK
-414 HNNQ
+414 HNK

>member
-1 MTSEIQY
+1 MTNEIQY
-8 NFLKDKI
+8 NFLKDKL

-52 TKLKPEDVVKILDS
+52 TKLNPEDVVKILGS

-126 SIYLKQNGEI
+126 SIYLKQNGEL
-136 YDPHNGIQH
+136 YDPHNGIQN
-145 LKDRKII
+145 LKDKKII

-184 LSSDSIKACAKNKNK
+184 LSSDSIKACTKNKNK
-199 IKKLSPER
+199 IKKLSSER
-207 IQNEFFK
+207 VQNEFFK
-214 ILNSSNSHFII
+214 ILNSSDPYFIV
-225 SIMRKIKI
+225 SIMRKIEI
-233 LDLLFGHEVKTK
+233 LDLLFEHKVETK

-250 LLIDK
+250 LLIEK

-265 RFASLALNNKKMN
+265 RFASLALKNKKIN
-278 SKNLQMFN
+278 SNNLQMFN

-295 CVLTNQEF
+295 CLLTNQEF
-303 EIHNKLIKSDIKKI
+303 EIHNKLNKSDIKKI
-317 LYSTDRKILK
+317 LYSIDRKTLK

-342 NKNWKT
+342 NKNWKNI
-348 VLSQID
+348 LSQID
-354 KVEIPIFPL
+354 KVAIPIFPL
-363 KAEDILDCGL
+363 KAKDILDYGL
-373 EEGPIIGEILKTMEK
+373 EEGPIIGEILKTVEQ
-388 DWIDSNFEQNK
+388 DWIDSNFEHNK

-407 AIINKKK
+407 AIINRKK
-414 HNNQ
+414 HNK

>member
-52 TKLKPEDVVKILDS
+52 TKLNPEDVVKILGS

-126 SIYLKQNGEI
+126 SIYLKQNGEL
-136 YDPHNGIQH
+136 YDPHNGIQN
-145 LKDRKII
+145 LKDKKII

-184 LSSDSIKACAKNKNK
+184 LSSDSIKACTKNKNK
-199 IKKLSPER
+199 IKKLSSER
-207 IQNEFFK
+207 VQNEFFK
-214 ILNSSNSHFII
+214 ILNSSNPYFIV
-225 SIMRKIKI
+225 SIMRKIEI
-233 LDLLFGHEVKTK
+233 LDLLFEHKVETK

-250 LLIDK
+250 LLIEK

-265 RFASLALNNKKMN
+265 RFASLALKNKKIN
-278 SKNLQMFN
+278 SNNLQMFN

-295 CVLTNQEF
+295 CLLTNQEF
-303 EIHNKLIKSDIKKI
+303 EIHNKLNKSDIKKI
-317 LYSTDRKILK
+317 LYSIDRKTLK

-342 NKNWKT
+342 NKNWKN

-354 KVEIPIFPL
+354 KVAIPIFPL
-363 KAEDILDCGL
+363 KAKDILDYGL
-373 EEGPIIGEILKTMEK
+373 EEGPIIGEILKTVEQ
-388 DWIDSNFEQNK
+388 DWIDSNFEHNK

-407 AIINKKK
+407 AIINRKK
-414 HNNQ
+414 HNK

>member
-1 MTSEIQY
+1 MTNEIQY
-8 NFLKDKI
+8 NFLKDKV

-40 IIGLKTNDIDIA
+40 IIGLKTTDIDIA
-52 TKLKPEDVVKILDS
+52 TKLNPEDVVKILS
-66 ESIKVVPTGIDHGTV
+66 SKSIKVVPTGIDHGTV

-199 IKKLSPER
+199 IKKLSSER
-207 IQNEFFK
+207 VQNEFFK
-214 ILNSSNSHFII
+214 ILKSSNPYFII
-225 SIMRKIKI
+225 SIMRKIEI
-233 LDLLFGHEVKTK
+233 LDLLFEHKVETK

-265 RFASLALNNKKMN
+265 RFASLALNNKKIN
-278 SKNLQMFN
+278 LNNLQMFN

-295 CVLTNQEF
+295 CLLTNQEF
-303 EIHNKLIKSDIKKI
+303 EIHNKLNKSDIKKI
-317 LYSTDRKILK
+317 LYSIDRKTLK

-342 NKNWKT
+342 NKNWKNI
-348 VLSQID
+348 LSQID
-354 KVEIPIFPL
+354 KVAIPIFPL
-363 KAEDILDCGL
+363 KAKDILDYGL
-373 EEGPIIGEILKTMEK
+373 EEGPIIGEILKTVEQ
-388 DWIDSNFEQNK
+388 DWIDSNFEHNK

-407 AIINKKK
+407 AIINRKK
-414 HNNQ
+414 HNN

>member
-1 MTSEIQY
+1 MTNEIQY
-8 NFLKDKI
+8 NFLKDKL

-52 TKLKPEDVVKILDS
+52 TKLNPEDVVKILGS

-126 SIYLKQNGEI
+126 SIYLKQNGEL
-136 YDPHNGIQH
+136 YDPHNGIQN
-145 LKDRKII
+145 LKDKKII

-184 LSSDSIKACAKNKNK
+184 LSSDSIKACTKNKNK
-199 IKKLSPER
+199 IKKLSSER
-207 IQNEFFK
+207 VQNEFFK
-214 ILNSSNSHFII
+214 ILNSSDPYFIV
-225 SIMRKIKI
+225 SIMRKIEI
-233 LDLLFGHEVKTK
+233 LDLLFEHKVETK

-250 LLIDK
+250 LLIEK

-265 RFASLALNNKKMN
+265 RFASLALKNKKIN
-278 SKNLQMFN
+278 SNNLQMFN

-295 CVLTNQEF
+295 CLLTNQEF
-303 EIHNKLIKSDIKKI
+303 EIHNKLNKSDIKKI
-317 LYSTDRKILK
+317 LYSIDRKTLK

-342 NKNWKT
+342 NKNWKN

-354 KVEIPIFPL
+354 KVAIPIFPL
-363 KAEDILDCGL
+363 KAKDILDYGL
-373 EEGPIIGEILKTMEK
+373 EEGPIIGEILKTVEQ
-388 DWIDSNFEQNK
+388 DWIDSNFEHNK

-407 AIINKKK
+407 AIINRKK
-414 HNNQ
+414 HNN

>member
-1 MTSEIQY
+1 MTNEIQY
-8 NFLKDKI
+8 NFLKDKL

-52 TKLKPEDVVKILDS
+52 TKLNPEDVVKILGS

-126 SIYLKQNGEI
+126 SIYLKQNGEL
-136 YDPHNGIQH
+136 YDPHNGIQN
-145 LKDRKII
+145 LKDKKII

-184 LSSDSIKACAKNKNK
+184 LSSDSIKACIKNKNK
-199 IKKLSPER
+199 IKKLSSER
-207 IQNEFFK
+207 VQNEFFK
-214 ILNSSNSHFII
+214 ILNSSDPYFIV
-225 SIMRKIKI
+225 SIMRKIEI
-233 LDLLFGHEVKTK
+233 LDLLFEHKVETK

-250 LLIDK
+250 LLIEK

-265 RFASLALNNKKMN
+265 RFASLALKNKKIN
-278 SKNLQMFN
+278 SNNLQMFN

-295 CVLTNQEF
+295 CLLTNQEF
-303 EIHNKLIKSDIKKI
+303 EIHNKLNKSDIKKI
-317 LYSTDRKILK
+317 LYSIDRKTLK

-342 NKNWKT
+342 NKNWKNI
-348 VLSQID
+348 LSQID
-354 KVEIPIFPL
+354 KVAIPIFPL
-363 KAEDILDCGL
+363 KAKDILDYGL
-373 EEGPIIGEILKTMEK
+373 EEGPIIGEILKKVEQ
-388 DWIDSNFEQNK
+388 DWIDSNFEHNK

-407 AIINKKK
+407 AIINRKK
-414 HNNQ
+414 HNK

>member
-1 MTSEIQY
+1 MTNEIQY
-8 NFLKDKI
+8 NFLKDKV

-29 ARFVGGCVRDS
+29 SRFVGGCVRDS

-52 TKLKPEDVVKILDS
+52 TKLNPEDVVKILGS
-66 ESIKVVPTGIDHGTV
+66 ESIKVVPTGVDHGTV

-95 RSDISTDGR
+95 RSDISTNGR
-104 HAEVIFSDSWEEDSL
+104 HAEVMFSDSWEEDSL

-145 LKDRKII
+145 LKDKKII

-184 LSSDSIKACAKNKNK
+184 LSSDSIKACTKNKNK
-199 IKKLSPER
+199 IKKLSSER
-207 IQNEFFK
+207 VQNEFFK
-214 ILNSSNSHFII
+214 ILNSSNPYFII
-225 SIMRKIKI
+225 SIMRKIEI
-233 LDLLFGHEVKTK
+233 LDLLFEHKVETK

-250 LLIDK
+250 LLIEK

-265 RFASLALNNKKMN
+265 RFVSLALKNKKIN
-278 SKNLQMFN
+278 SNNLQMFN

-295 CVLTNQEF
+295 CLLTNQEF
-303 EIHNKLIKSDIKKI
+303 EIHNKLNKSDIKKI
-317 LYSTDRKILK
+317 LYSIDRKTLK

-342 NKNWKT
+342 NKNWKN
-348 VLSQID
+348 VLNQID
-354 KVEIPIFPL
+354 KVAIPIFPL
-363 KAEDILDCGL
+363 KAKDILDYGL
-373 EEGPIIGEILKTMEK
+373 EEGPIIGEILKTIEK
-388 DWIDSNFEQNK
+388 DWIDSNFEHNK

-407 AIINKKK
+407 AIINRKK
-414 HNNQ
+414 HNN

>member
-1 MTSEIQY
+1 MTNEIQY
-8 NFLKDKI
+8 NFLKDKL

-52 TKLKPEDVVKILDS
+52 TKLNPEDVVKILGS
-66 ESIKVVPTGIDHGTV
+66 ESIKVIPTGIDHGTV

-126 SIYLKQNGEI
+126 SIYLKQNGEL
-136 YDPHNGIQH
+136 YDPHNGIQN
-145 LKDRKII
+145 LKDKKII

-184 LSSDSIKACAKNKNK
+184 LSSDSIKACARNKNK

-207 IQNEFFK
+207 VQNEFFK

-295 CVLTNQEF
+295 CLLTNQEF
-303 EIHNKLIKSDIKKI
+303 EIHNKLNKSYIKKI
-317 LYSTDRKILK
+317 LYSIDRKTLK

-342 NKNWKT
+342 NKNWKN

-354 KVEIPIFPL
+354 KVAIPIFPL
-363 KAEDILDCGL
+363 KAKDILDYGL
-373 EEGPIIGEILKTMEK
+373 EEGPIIGEILKKVEQ
-388 DWIDSNFEQNK
+388 DWIDSNFEHNK

-407 AIINKKK
+407 AIINRKK
-414 HNNQ
+414 HNK